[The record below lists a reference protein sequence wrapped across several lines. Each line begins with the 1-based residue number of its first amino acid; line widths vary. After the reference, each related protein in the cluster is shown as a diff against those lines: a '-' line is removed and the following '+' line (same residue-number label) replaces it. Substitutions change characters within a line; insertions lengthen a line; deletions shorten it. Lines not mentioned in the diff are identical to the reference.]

1 MREWSEKQMM
11 ETLQATLEDG
21 AAPVALRLKAG
32 EALLAALRRQ
42 GDAMPRWVWGT
53 AVKQIHGRG
62 DGDVSAGDGAARR
75 AVVEEGGGEAASRG
89 DGERGGGER
98 GATACVVSVVRGG
111 GGTTGEAARGEFP
124 AGGRGEGE
132 LRRRC

>member
-1 MREWSEKQMM
+1 MM

-53 AVKQIHGRG
+53 AMKQIHGRG

-75 AVVEEGGGEAASRG
+75 AVVEESGGEAASRG

-98 GATACVVSVVRGG
+98 GGGERGAAACVVSVVRGG